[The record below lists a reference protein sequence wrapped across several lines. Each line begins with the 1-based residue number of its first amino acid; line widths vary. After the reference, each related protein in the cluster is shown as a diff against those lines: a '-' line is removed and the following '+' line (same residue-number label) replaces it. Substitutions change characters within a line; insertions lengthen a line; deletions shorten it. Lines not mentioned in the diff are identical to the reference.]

1 MNVSDFVKELRNL
14 ISARY
19 PVIYIVSYEEN
30 FVVSGLNKLCQST
43 NKNFYIWS
51 VTEGFHKIDAKDDP
65 KSSDPLNALKKI
77 DELDEKALIVLKDLH
92 PYMGDE
98 NEQYL
103 VEPIKVRRKLRDI
116 ILKLKSTFKTL
127 ILLSPIL
134 KIPEVLEKDIVVMD
148 FPLPDVPE
156 IENLIENKIAVIEKS
171 HNLKLA
177 LNLTLKERFAKAAL
191 GLTRREVENV
201 LNKAI
206 VGDAKLNEDDLDL
219 IIHEKKQILRKT
231 GLLEYFDVNESFSNV
246 GGLNNLKD
254 WLEKRGKAFSE
265 EAKAFGLPEP
275 KGILLLGV
283 QGCGKSLISKAISAL
298 WKLPMLRFD
307 LGNIFGSYIGQSEE
321 NMRKALKIAEALS
334 PTILWIDEIEKGFAG
349 AGGSGGSD
357 SGVTKRIFGTF
368 ITWMQ
373 EKTNPVF
380 IIATANSIE
389 NLPPELLRKGRFD
402 EIFFVDLPTRNEIET
417 IFKIHIS
424 KRNRDPKQ
432 FDMNTLCELANGFSG
447 AEIEQAV
454 ISALYDV
461 YYDGKRELK
470 TEDLAKSLNE
480 TVPLSV
486 TMGEKIGH
494 LREWASTRARNAT

>member
-1 MNVSDFVKELRNL
+1 
-14 ISARY
+14 
-19 PVIYIVSYEEN
+19 
-30 FVVSGLNKLCQST
+30 GL
-43 NKNFYIWS
+43 
-51 VTEGFHKIDAKDDP
+51 D
-65 KSSDPLNALKKI
+65 
-77 DELDEKALIVLKDLH
+77 
-92 PYMGDE
+92 
-98 NEQYL
+98 
-103 VEPIKVRRKLRDI
+103 
-116 ILKLKSTFKTL
+116 
-127 ILLSPIL
+127 
-134 KIPEVLEKDIVVMD
+134 
-148 FPLPDVPE
+148 
-156 IENLIENKIAVIEKS
+156 
-171 HNLKLA
+171 
-177 LNLTLKERFAKAAL
+177 
-191 GLTRREVENV
+191 
-201 LNKAI
+201 
-206 VGDAKLNEDDLDL
+206 
-219 IIHEKKQILRKT
+219 
-231 GLLEYFDVNESFSNV
+231 
-246 GGLNNLKD
+246 NLKD
-254 WLEKRGKAFSE
+254 WLKKRGRGFDKS
-265 EAKAFGLPEP
+265 AKEFGLETP
-275 KGILLLGV
+275 KGILLLGIP
-283 QGCGKSLISKAISAL
+283 GTGKSLTAKAIGSEWQFPL
-298 WKLPMLRFD
+298 LRLD
-307 LGNIFGSYIGQSEE
+307 MGKIFGGIVGESEE
-321 NMRKALKIAEALS
+321 NIRGALNIAEAIAPS
-334 PTILWIDEIEKGFAG
+334 ILWIDEIEKGFAG